1 MKKAFLQ
8 LHVAILLAGF
18 TGVLGRLI
26 HLNESLLVWYRMLF
40 ATIILFVISL
50 FTVRIK
56 RLTFREMLPLLG
68 VGAVISIHWV
78 LFYGSV
84 KYANISVALV
94 CFSAVGFF
102 STLLE
107 PLINQTRID
116 FAEFIIGLLAMLGI
130 YLIFHFD
137 KDYQLGII
145 FGLVSSFFAALFPI
159 LNKKLVDR
167 FDSNTI
173 TFYEIGGG
181 WLSLNILV
189 PIYLIFYPAQYLIPS
204 ASDFFWLIILSL
216 FCTVL
221 AFNLSIRSLI
231 KVSPFTVN
239 LSYNLEPVYG
249 IILAFVV
256 FNENEYLGISFYV
269 GLGIIFFTVLVQS
282 WRIWTKEKHKQQS
295 S

>member
-8 LHVAILLAGF
+8 LHIAILLAGF

-26 HLNESLLVWYRMLF
+26 HLNEALLVWYRMLF
-40 ATIILFVISL
+40 ATIILFIISL

-56 RLTFREMLPLLG
+56 RLAIREMIPLLG
-68 VGAVISIHWV
+68 VGAIISIHWV

-94 CFSAVGFF
+94 CFSALGFF

-116 FAEFIIGLLAMLGI
+116 FTEFIIGLLAMLGI

-137 KDYQLGII
+137 KDYRLGIVFGI
-145 FGLVSSFFAALFPI
+145 FSSFFAALFTI
-159 LNKKLVDR
+159 LNKKLVGR

-181 WLSLNILV
+181 WLSLNVLV
-189 PIYLIFYPAQYLIPS
+189 PIYLVFYPAQYLIPS

-256 FNENEYLGISFYV
+256 FNENQYLGSSFYV

-282 WRIWTKEKHKQQS
+282 WRIWTKERHNL
-295 S
+295 

>member
-145 FGLVSSFFAALFPI
+145 FGIVSSFFAALFPI

>member
-8 LHVAILLAGF
+8 LHIAILLAGF

-26 HLNESLLVWYRMLF
+26 HLNEALLVWYRMLF
-40 ATIILFVISL
+40 ATIILFIISL

-56 RLTFREMLPLLG
+56 RLTIREMIPLLG
-68 VGAVISIHWV
+68 VGAIISIHWV

-94 CFSAVGFF
+94 CFSALGFF

-116 FAEFIIGLLAMLGI
+116 FTEFIIGLLAMLGI

-137 KDYQLGII
+137 KDYRLGII
-145 FGLVSSFFAALFPI
+145 FGIVSSFFAALFPI
-159 LNKKLVDR
+159 LNKKLVGR

-256 FNENEYLGISFYV
+256 FNENQYLGSSFYV

-282 WRIWTKEKHKQQS
+282 WRIWAKERHTL
-295 S
+295 

>member
-8 LHVAILLAGF
+8 LHIAILLAGF

-40 ATIILFVISL
+40 ATIFLFVISL

-56 RLTFREMLPLLG
+56 RLAIREILPLLG
-68 VGAVISIHWV
+68 VGAIISIHWV

-107 PLINQTRID
+107 PLIYQTRID

-137 KDYQLGII
+137 KDYRLGIV
-145 FGLVSSFFAALFPI
+145 FGIVSSFFAALFTI
-159 LNKKLVDR
+159 LNKKLVGRLDA
-167 FDSNTI
+167 NTI

-181 WLSLNILV
+181 WLSLNVLV
-189 PIYLIFYPAQYLIPS
+189 PIYLVFYPAQYLIPT

-256 FNENEYLGISFYV
+256 FNENQYLGSSFYV

-282 WRIWTKEKHKQQS
+282 WRIWVKEKRKI
-295 S
+295 

>member
-8 LHVAILLAGF
+8 LHIAILLAGF

-26 HLNESLLVWYRMLF
+26 HLNEALLVWYRMLF
-40 ATIILFVISL
+40 ATIILFIISL

-56 RLTFREMLPLLG
+56 RLAICEMLPLLG
-68 VGAVISIHWV
+68 VGAIISIHWV

-116 FAEFIIGLLAMLGI
+116 FTEFIIGLLAMLGI

-137 KDYQLGII
+137 KDYRLGII
-145 FGLVSSFFAALFPI
+145 FGIVSSFFAALFPI
-159 LNKKLVDR
+159 LNKKLVGR

-181 WLSLNILV
+181 WLSLNVLV
-189 PIYLIFYPAQYLIPS
+189 PIYLVFFPAQYLIPS
-204 ASDFFWLIILSL
+204 DSDFFWLIILSL

-256 FNENEYLGISFYV
+256 FNENQYLGSSFYV

-282 WRIWTKEKHKQQS
+282 WRIWAKERHTL
-295 S
+295 

>member
-8 LHVAILLAGF
+8 LHIAILLAGF

-26 HLNESLLVWYRMLF
+26 HLNESVLVWYRMLF
-40 ATIILFVISL
+40 ATSFLFVISL

-145 FGLVSSFFAALFPI
+145 FGIVSSFFAALFPI
-159 LNKKLVDR
+159 LNKKLVGR

-181 WLSLNILV
+181 WLSLNVLV
-189 PIYLIFYPAQYLIPS
+189 PIYLIFYPAQYLFPS
-204 ASDFFWLIILSL
+204 ASDLFWLIILSL

-231 KVSPFTVN
+231 KVSPFTIN

-256 FNENEYLGISFYV
+256 FNENEYLGSSFYV

>member
-8 LHVAILLAGF
+8 LHIAILLAGF

-26 HLNESLLVWYRMLF
+26 HLNEALLVWYRMLF

-56 RLTFREMLPLLG
+56 RLAIREMAPLLG
-68 VGAVISIHWV
+68 VGAIISIHWV

-116 FAEFIIGLLAMLGI
+116 FSEFIIGLLAMLGI

-137 KDYQLGII
+137 KDYRLGII
-145 FGLVSSFFAALFPI
+145 FGIVSSFFAALFPI
-159 LNKKLVDR
+159 LNKKLVGR

-181 WLSLNILV
+181 WLSLNVLV
-189 PIYLIFYPAQYLIPS
+189 PIYLVFYPAQYLIPS

-231 KVSPFTVN
+231 KVSAFTVN

-256 FNENEYLGISFYV
+256 FNENQYLGNSFYV

-282 WRIWTKEKHKQQS
+282 WRIWAKEKHTIYS
-295 S
+295 N

>member
-145 FGLVSSFFAALFPI
+145 FGIVSSFFAALFPI

-269 GLGIIFFTVLVQS
+269 GWGIIFFTVLVQS